1 MRVGWIFE
9 ALVSAAIL
17 AFGIVAVLLPVDG
30 DALLLRADGLAS
42 IGLGLFGGLIAII
55 PFRLGERWGWWA
67 LWFYPVFWTVHL
79 VGGLPPGRDPSTK
92 SCSSRSHWPDC
103 CCPSGR
109 TSAPKV
115 RQADTVIFGRD
126 ALGLLFAVDR
136 HAISEFGSHGQ
147 Q

>member
-42 IGLGLFGGLIAII
+42 IGLRLFGGLIAII
-55 PFRLGERWGWWA
+55 PFRRGERWAWWA

-79 VGGLPPGRDPSTK
+79 VGGLPPGRDPLHQVVFIALSLAGLLLPVRPYFRAQGETG
-92 SCSSRSHWPDC
+92 
-103 CCPSGR
+103 GR
-109 TSAPKV
+109 L
-115 RQADTVIFGRD
+115 IFG
-126 ALGLLFAVDR
+126 
-136 HAISEFGSHGQ
+136 
-147 Q
+147 

>member
-42 IGLGLFGGLIAII
+42 IGLRLFGGLIAII
-55 PFRLGERWGWWA
+55 PFRRGERWAWWA

-79 VGGLPPGRDPSTK
+79 VGGLPPGRDPL
-92 SCSSRSHWPDC
+92 HQ
-103 CCPSGR
+103 
-109 TSAPKV
+109 V
-115 RQADTVIFGRD
+115 VFI
-126 ALGLLFAVDR
+126 ALSLAGLLLPVRPYFRAQG
-136 HAISEFGSHGQ
+136 ETGGHG
-147 Q
+147 